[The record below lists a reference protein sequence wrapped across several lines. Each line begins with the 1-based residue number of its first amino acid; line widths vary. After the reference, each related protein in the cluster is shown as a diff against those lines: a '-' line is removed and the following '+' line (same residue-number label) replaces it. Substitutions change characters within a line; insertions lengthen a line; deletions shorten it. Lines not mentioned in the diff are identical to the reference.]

1 MVALKRMLR
10 VLKRTGTIKIFFVYL
25 AVLGIGGL
33 VLRFIEPGIHGFFE
47 GVYYCFIASST
58 VGFGDIVPVTRLGRI
73 ITVFVTMAGILTV
86 AMVPGVIVSYY
97 TEYLK
102 SKEQETVS
110 TFLEKLEKLPEM
122 SREELEK
129 LSERVKQY
137 NRKK

>member
-58 VGFGDIVPVTRLGRI
+58 VGFIAAQMPRCPAFMYMTGRSKIVAS
-73 ITVFVTMAGILTV
+73 M
-86 AMVPGVIVSYY
+86 
-97 TEYLK
+97 
-102 SKEQETVS
+102 
-110 TFLEKLEKLPEM
+110 
-122 SREELEK
+122 
-129 LSERVKQY
+129 
-137 NRKK
+137 